1 MIQIYP
7 ETMHKNDDEAYI
19 IMNMVVCGFCI
30 CSVTCTGLL
39 LLLIFTIEGDIKDGS
54 Y

>member
-19 IMNMVVCGFCI
+19 IMKIMICGLCI
-30 CSVTCTGLL
+30 CTIMCTGLI
-39 LLLIFTIEGDIKDGS
+39 LLLIFTIERDIKDGS